1 MRELASAGLASAGIL
16 PTTLRAFWR
25 TAILTVFAMA
35 LPGAVMAQYPQVKNI
50 LIRDNPLSV
59 EFDVTGRA
67 PVKVIRISDKEVLVA
82 IKNVVLARGVKVQ
95 GAENPALSSVSVE
108 ALDGNVL
115 AVVVTAKKAYEK
127 IGSSFDRSNTRLTV
141 ALEQKAA
148 PVSPPPKP
156 VPESEPSPV
165 LESASKK
172 VPGPAMDK
180 PVPARSDENIPVTG
194 KKTESAPVPED
205 INKTPSV
212 PVQPKTESKSDPG
225 VKQIATSSDPPVY
238 VPPKRTRSEFRGDIS
253 DIHRGSDPLLGCDSR
268 AIGNALLLIKKE
280 LYTDAYKIL
289 DQYLFQENFSCLE
302 QVYYLKAYVYYKGI
316 KDGDYAKLIRA
327 ERMFQDALVSY
338 SQSRY
343 IPFAYAAMGMIQSRL
358 KNNSAAEGYFN
369 IVRQAYPDYTG
380 MPEIEY
386 YLAGIYDE
394 KGYTEKALKL
404 YKQVFESP
412 LDNNYIFSA
421 GLGYGKALFD
431 KRQYFDALSI
441 LNYVVKNDIKKVYE
455 SSDLLMYTA
464 NANFELGL
472 STAARENFVRAM
484 NLFPDIPDRDMVL
497 SKVGDAFGMENNDD
511 KALKIYE
518 LVREKFPDTPGFIN
532 ASIGIA
538 RYLKTDPEKIQI
550 YEMVKTRFPENTYAR
565 IAMMRLAEIYQ
576 KNGEYDK
583 CIKEIEDLLS
593 THPRGLRYEAVK
605 LMQRAYEAL
614 FKDQL
619 KADEFTSV
627 LNRYESEHVRLDKM
641 SSRLIGFRVGT
652 AYLEAGLYEEAFN
665 QLISS
670 YKRYKRSE
678 RPPELLFGLG
688 IAMDES
694 GRDEDAL
701 KLFASFSKRFPKNRN
716 RVEALTRMGRIHY
729 EKNRTAEADAVFK
742 KAYAVSKNPVDRGGI
757 LMYHS
762 DVYEKKGDLQAASR
776 LREQAVKAYASAP
789 GNQYDHLARSYK
801 ALGTTYLELKSYVK
815 AAEAYAKALDFSQG
829 ERAKANLGFL
839 LGDAYQKGNI
849 MDKAKAAYEH
859 VAQTYDSVWAR
870 MAQQRLTTLDLA
882 GKMINS

>member
-1 MRELASAGLASAGIL
+1 
-16 PTTLRAFWR
+16 
-25 TAILTVFAMA
+25 MA
-35 LPGAVMAQYPQVKNI
+35 KYPQIKNI
-50 LIRDNPLSV
+50 FIKDNPLSV
-59 EFDVTGRA
+59 EFEVSGRA

-82 IKNVVLARGVKVQ
+82 IKNVVLAKGVRVRG
-95 GAENPALSSVSVE
+95 AANPALSSVSVE
-108 ALDGNVL
+108 ALDGNVV
-115 AVVVTAKKAYEK
+115 AVVVTAKKAYKK
-127 IGSSFDRSNTRLTV
+127 ISSSFNTSNTRLTV
-141 ALEQKAA
+141 ALAPKVTPIPKPA
-148 PVSPPPKP
+148 PVAPKAPRPAPAMENQTPP
-156 VPESEPSPV
+156 VPEKAVPEENVSV
-165 LESASKK
+165 KK
-172 VPGPAMDK
+172 
-180 PVPARSDENIPVTG
+180 N
-194 KKTESAPVPED
+194 ESAPAPVKIKKMPLPPAKAKTKPEA
-205 INKTPSV
+205 K
-212 PVQPKTESKSDPG
+212 K
-225 VKQIATSSDPPVY
+225 IAGSAAPPVY

-253 DIHRGSDPLLGCDSR
+253 DIHRGRDPLLGCDSR
-268 AIGNALLLIKKE
+268 AIGNALLLMKKE

-289 DQYLFQENFSCLE
+289 DQYMFQENFACLE
-302 QVYYLKAYVYYKGI
+302 QVYYLKAYVYYKSIEG
-316 KDGDYAKLIRA
+316 KDYAKLIRS

-343 IPFAYAAMGMIQSRL
+343 VPFAYAAMGMIQSRL
-358 KNNSAAEGYFN
+358 KNDSAAEGYFN

-386 YLAGIYDE
+386 YLAGIYDG

-404 YKQVFESP
+404 YKQVFQSP
-412 LDNNYIFSA
+412 LDNSYISSA
-421 GLGYGKALFD
+421 GLGYGKALFT
-431 KRQYFDALSI
+431 KRQYFDALSV

-472 STAARENFVRAM
+472 SKAARENFTRAI

-497 SKVGDAFGMENNDD
+497 SKVGDAFGMENEEA

-532 ASIGIA
+532 ASIGVA

-605 LMQRAYEAL
+605 LMQRAYESL

-627 LNRYESEHVRLDKM
+627 LNRYESQHVRLDKM

-665 QLISS
+665 QLISA

-701 KLFASFSKRFPKNRN
+701 KLFTSFSKRFPKNKN
-716 RVEALTRMGRIHY
+716 QVEALRRMGRIHY
-729 EKNRTAEADAVFK
+729 EKNRPGKADALYK
-742 KAYAVSKNPVDRGGI
+742 KAYAQSKNPVDQGGI

-762 DVYEKKGDLQAASR
+762 DVYEKKGDLKGASR
-776 LREQAVKAYASAP
+776 LREKAVKAYASAP
-789 GNQYDHLARSYK
+789 GNHYAHLARSYK
-801 ALGTTYLELKSYVK
+801 VLGNTYLDMKSYVK
-815 AAEAYAKALDFSQG
+815 AAEAYSKALDFSQG
-829 ERAKANLGFL
+829 ERAKANIGFL
-839 LGDAYQKGNI
+839 LGDAYQKGNV